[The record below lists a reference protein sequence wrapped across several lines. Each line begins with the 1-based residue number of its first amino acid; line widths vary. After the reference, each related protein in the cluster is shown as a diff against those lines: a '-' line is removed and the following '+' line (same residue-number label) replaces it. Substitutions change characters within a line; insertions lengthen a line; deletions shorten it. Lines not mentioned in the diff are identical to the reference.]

1 MAGAGDKISV
11 IFTVVILVSLLFLSD
26 LVHGRKR
33 LTSEPK
39 NDKTGLEETIVA
51 GDGGFQLSHPN
62 ISSCLIIMLQD
73 QAVPGSTSAG
83 HTPGVGD
90 SSSESVDVQPAD
102 PGDTLGA
109 GDSTG
114 LNVQNPGQYP

>member
-51 GDGGFQLSHPN
+51 GDGGSGSAWVHQRRSHAWGRRLVLSTEP
-62 ISSCLIIMLQD
+62 
-73 QAVPGSTSAG
+73 P
-83 HTPGVGD
+83 
-90 SSSESVDVQPAD
+90 
-102 PGDTLGA
+102 
-109 GDSTG
+109 
-114 LNVQNPGQYP
+114 